1 MIVGC
6 RFKSILLD
14 VVAPSVVSL
23 GICATLLLV
32 LQNHP
37 ERFSAA
43 YSVLMLAA
51 LLGWVGNYVWLAR
64 QYLRAKREAWDL
76 EDKLRE
82 TKRQLRKATT
92 S

>member
-1 MIVGC
+1 MIVGP
-6 RFKSILLD
+6 RLKSILLI
-14 VVAPSVVSL
+14 VVPSVVSL
-23 GICATLLLV
+23 GICATLLVV

-37 ERFSAA
+37 ERFGAA

-51 LLGWVGNYVWLAR
+51 LLGWVGNYVLLAR
-64 QYLRAKREAWDL
+64 QYLRAKREVWDL

-82 TKRQLRKATT
+82 TRSQLRKAT